1 MEKLS
6 IQKSREIIGGK
17 GISGAL
23 LNGFSSI
30 TKSLGDLFS
39 NSIGTIAT
47 TVFTAISLN
56 KVDKLDA
63 KIGNSTF
70 KTDNSTSNKAA
81 IEAENNVPN
90 VVNLF

>member
-6 IQKSREIIGGK
+6 IAKSREIVGGK
-17 GISGAL
+17 GITGAL
-23 LNGFSSI
+23 LGGVGSV
-30 TKSLGDLFS
+30 TKSISDFFS
-39 NSIGTIAT
+39 NTVGTIAT

-56 KVDKLDA
+56 KSDKLES

-70 KTDNSTSNKAA
+70 KLDNSASNKAL
-81 IEAENNVPN
+81 IEAENKVPN